1 MNALQMFSPIQKQAV
16 AFYLKSLENQ
26 RDVLAPALDSI
37 INAIEECKS
46 SLTFE
51 SGNKKNFVELVQLL
65 EETNS
70 QNMDRFS
77 TILKEN
83 GFSETTLIQNTA
95 SCISSSQDVN
105 SSPDQLQSADLFN
118 KTGLVSID
126 LIKEFQQKLDS
137 ASDLIERNHRLIQE
151 NIHALHDRLQNI
163 ETKQLSEKKTLT
175 DKIDEQNELTKQIT
189 EQMQDMRSC
198 VNNARDSANDNKKQ
212 IDILENKVNRVI
224 IKSNNFEVSNEQ
236 LSEKQIQLGLHV
248 ETIDQKHTNVDLK
261 CGTMCQMLA
270 KRFKSLEYV
279 NDVLSKL
286 SLSKGETFLQL
297 NERLHELER
306 SHEITRVGFS
316 AMILTDMRVSTGVIR
331 EFADVYFN
339 HGGHFD
345 PSSGEFTVPSDGIY
359 CISLSVYRQFTNDVQ
374 IELVRVAN
382 FDGSPES
389 DMDDDLGLDSD
400 ENEETDI
407 ITIFGLDTSGG
418 RNHYTAHYVLEKGN
432 KLFLKVTAADK
443 DFEFGKY
450 SIFTCYKI

>member
-1 MNALQMFSPIQKQAV
+1 MFSPIQKQAV

-26 RDVLAPALDSI
+26 RVVLAPALDSI
-37 INAIEECKS
+37 MNAIEECKS

-51 SGNKKNFVELVQLL
+51 SGNKKSFVELVQLL

-70 QNMDRFS
+70 QNVDRFS

-95 SCISSSQDVN
+95 NCFSTSQDN
-105 SSPDQLQSADLFN
+105 SSPDQLQSVDLFN
-118 KTGLVSID
+118 KTGL
-126 LIKEFQQKLDS
+126 EFQQKLDA
-137 ASDLIERNHRLIQE
+137 ASDLIERNHRVIQE
-151 NIHALHDRLQNI
+151 NIHALNDRLQNI
-163 ETKQLSEKKTLT
+163 ETKQLSDKKKSKQYRRLVVETERNLKTLT
-175 DKIDEQNELTKQIT
+175 DKIDEQNGLTKQIT
-189 EQMQDMRSC
+189 EQIKDMRSC
-198 VNNARDSANDNKKQ
+198 VNKARDSANDNKKK
-212 IDILENKVNRVI
+212 IDILENKVNSVI

-286 SLSKGETFLQL
+286 SLSKGETFLQI

-306 SHEITRVGFS
+306 SYGITRVGFS
-316 AMILTDMRVSTGVIR
+316 AMIWSGLKVRTGDVISD
-331 EFADVYFN
+331 FSDVYFN

-345 PSSGEFTVPSDGIY
+345 PTSGEFTVPSDGIY
-359 CISLSVYRQFTNDVQ
+359 CISLSVYKQVVGDVK
-374 IELVRVAN
+374 IELVLVAN
-382 FDGSPES
+382 V
-389 DMDDDLGLDSD
+389 DD
-400 ENEETDI
+400 EEHEETDI
-407 ITIFGLDTSGG
+407 TIIFDVDTSSG
-418 RNHYTAHYVLEKGN
+418 RNYYISYDVLETGN
-432 KLFLKVTAADK
+432 ILFLKVTAADE

-450 SIFTCYKI
+450 SVITCYKI